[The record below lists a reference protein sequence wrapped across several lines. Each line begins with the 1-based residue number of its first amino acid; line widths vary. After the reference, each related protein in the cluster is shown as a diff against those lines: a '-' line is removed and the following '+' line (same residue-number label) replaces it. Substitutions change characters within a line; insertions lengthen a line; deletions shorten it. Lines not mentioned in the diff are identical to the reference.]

1 MRRAP
6 FTPPPEKAVGQSLRE
21 AALLGHDIIDTEH
34 LLLALLADT
43 TCTGTRI
50 LTDLTAISAHEMYD
64 RLRRQLAE
72 HPHTSA
78 KSVHLTRLHG
88 RPLRAPENSRAQSRS
103 DLRRSGHATRRG
115 TCPPVQVRGF
125 SETVVSARSTRG
137 SSPVAV
143 KRCCSQNCTRR
154 SISPA
159 RGVSRMSKPSFFSA
173 HPISL
178 ACQPGKY
185 LSRKCPASS
194 GTAACISSRQPG
206 GSASR
211 MRSMHAPS
219 RLEVG

>member
-1 MRRAP
+1 MFDKFSDRARHVLASDNARTHHHNHLGTGHLLTGIHAAGGPTGATLTSWGITGPHLDSALDEIPAYPNTDTECAGPP

-88 RPLRAPENSRAQSRS
+88 RPLRAP
-103 DLRRSGHATRRG
+103 
-115 TCPPVQVRGF
+115 
-125 SETVVSARSTRG
+125 
-137 SSPVAV
+137 
-143 KRCCSQNCTRR
+143 
-154 SISPA
+154 
-159 RGVSRMSKPSFFSA
+159 
-173 HPISL
+173 
-178 ACQPGKY
+178 
-185 LSRKCPASS
+185 
-194 GTAACISSRQPG
+194 
-206 GSASR
+206 
-211 MRSMHAPS
+211 
-219 RLEVG
+219 